1 MKWDE
6 FLHMM
11 DDQTIFEPAM
21 LFAGNDRPAEVRRQ
35 LSRWV
40 KAGKLHQ
47 VRRGLYTV
55 APPYAKIRP
64 QPFAVAGRLTWPSYV
79 SLQSALAYHGL
90 IPEAVPVVT
99 SVTTG
104 RPGYHDTQ
112 AGRYKFHHVK
122 RDFFWGYHE
131 VKFGNGQFAY
141 IAAPEKALLDQC
153 YLTPGA
159 DSPDY
164 IRELRLDPEGNV
176 EPERLISFAERSESA
191 KLCRFVSMFVSWLES
206 EREGRETV

>member
-6 FLHMM
+6 FLHMI

-21 LFAGNDRPAEVRRQ
+21 LFAGDDRPAEVRRQ

-47 VRRGLYTV
+47 VRRGLYAV
-55 APPYAKIRP
+55 APPYAKTRP

-104 RPGYHDTQ
+104 RPGYHDTPL
-112 AGRYKFHHVK
+112 GRYQYRHVK
-122 RDFFWGYHE
+122 IDFFWGYRE
-131 VKFGNGQFAY
+131 FNLGAGQSAF
-141 IAAPEKALLDQC
+141 IADPEKALLDQC

-159 DSPDY
+159 DSLDY
-164 IRELRLDPEGNV
+164 IRELRVDPESTV
-176 EPERLISFAERSESA
+176 VPEKLISCADRSGSA
-191 KLCRFVSMFVSWLES
+191 KLRRFASGFVSWLEG
-206 EREGRETV
+206 ERAGRGTV